1 MLVHLEMHGRIAV
14 VTLNRPERL
23 NAVCFPLRS
32 ELMAMLARL
41 NADPE
46 VGAIVL
52 TGAGRGFCSGQDLSE
67 AGSMT
72 VEHVSRLFNHQR
84 GMYLA
89 LRDLGKGCVA
99 AVNGVAA
106 GEGLYLALCADMRIG
121 HAGVRLGMPEVSVG
135 QANMIGAGLLGMLAG
150 YAVAREL
157 ALTGEL
163 VGGARA
169 YELGLLSS
177 LVAEDEVMPR
187 AMEAAHRLAAQPPLA
202 LAMTKRRFRDAT
214 QPAFEAACDAS
225 VRAAVESF
233 AAGEPQ
239 AGMRAF
245 FERRGRRGGW

>member
-1 MLVHLEMHGRIAV
+1 MLVQVDLKGRIAV
-14 VTLNRPERL
+14 VTLNRPECL

-41 NADPE
+41 NADDE
-46 VGAIVL
+46 VRAIVI
-52 TGAGRGFCSGQDLSE
+52 TGAGRSFCAGQDLSE

-89 LRDLGKGCVA
+89 MRDLTKGCVA

-106 GEGLYLALCADMRIG
+106 GEGLYLALCADIRIG
-121 HAGVRLGMPEVSVG
+121 HAGVRLGMPEVAVG
-135 QANMIGAGLLGMLAG
+135 QANMIGASLLGMLAG
-150 YAVAREL
+150 HGIAREL
-157 ALTGEL
+157 ALSGEL
-163 VGGARA
+163 IDGARA
-169 YELGLLSS
+169 YDLGILSA
-177 LVAEDEVMPR
+177 LVDEAEVLPR
-187 AMEAAHRLAAQPPLA
+187 AVETAQKLADQPTLA

-245 FERRGRRGGW
+245 FERGSRRKRW

>member
-1 MLVHLEMHGRIAV
+1 MLVRLDLHGRVAV

-46 VGAIVL
+46 VRAIVL
-52 TGAGRGFCSGQDLSE
+52 TGTGRGFCSGQDLSE

-89 LRDLGKGCVA
+89 LRDLTKGCVA

-121 HAGVRLGMPEVSVG
+121 HPGVRLGMPEVSVG
-135 QANMIGAGLLGMLAG
+135 QANMIGGALMAALAG
-150 YAVAREL
+150 HGVAREL

-163 VGGARA
+163 IDGRRA
-169 YELGLLSS
+169 YELGLLSA
-177 LVAEDEVMPR
+177 LVEEAEVLPR
-187 AMEAAHRLAAQPPLA
+187 AIEAAHQLAAQPPLA
-202 LAMTKRRFRDAT
+202 LALTKRRFRDAT

-239 AGMRAF
+239 AGMRGF
-245 FERRGRRGGW
+245 FHARRRAG